1 MKLFNKGIYKSTLR
15 RFCWG
20 SVFYFVVLF
29 MITGMIILMN
39 EEPSF
44 DATAVD
50 IHILLRYGTYVL
62 PSVVIG
68 IGVAAITAMLVYRFV
83 HSKKQAI
90 FTHSLPV
97 TREANF
103 ISTALAGLTLMAA
116 PIILNGIVLIT
127 MALTGYGYLF
137 TVSEC
142 MIWIG
147 INLLCVF
154 VMFAYS
160 TLAAMLTGNTFA
172 VVVLNILLYS
182 FVVLITLGF
191 SSIAMGFL
199 YGYSDTNT
207 VLNFVAANNPVVW
220 IIEVTDDVC
229 NVPVSVDVS
238 KMILHIIAAL
248 VLYALSLVIYKHRRM
263 ETAEDVAA
271 FKILNPIYKYFITAL
286 ATLAAFG
293 FFMNIGRNLATIITV
308 MVIVSLLAYFGSEMA
323 LKKTLKVWR
332 SYRGY
337 LGFGAVF
344 AAMLA
349 VFALTSFF
357 GFEARVPDIE
367 DIDQVAVYQYYYR
380 GEEPFVDNME
390 IEEYTLKLHNELLA
404 GEDASVK
411 WCAGDDRA
419 TNIHIKYK
427 LKNGNII
434 HRRYGIDHDKKREI
448 MNVLYK
454 HDDYK
459 LANEEIFKEEI
470 KDIKS
475 IRLNHGTDISGK
487 DFNELLECVRKDVL
501 ALDYNQMHMDYTE
514 RWSFSLAFEYL
525 IEEET
530 LDTVAAP
537 AVQTYKPN
545 AGILGSVYTDINAN
559 YKNTIAWLKTNGYWD
574 KVATLPQ
581 SGAWYICEDK
591 FAGSLKI
598 KYTSSLDPYMK
609 GSPQE
614 IYDKGEASRFTPLY
628 KLTSAEVLAKT
639 TEFIYNYEIRETD
652 GTKYYTIV
660 SMADGG
666 ELADGFTIIT
676 NIDEFSA
683 KVLIGETN
691 AEVVMQQ

>member
-1 MKLFNKGIYKSTLR
+1 MKIFNKGIYKSTVK
-15 RFCWG
+15 RFIWG
-20 SVFYFVVLF
+20 SVFYLVILF
-29 MITGMIILMN
+29 LITGMPIMMN
-39 EEPSF
+39 ETPSIA
-44 DATAVD
+44 ATAED

-68 IGVAAITAMLVYRFV
+68 IGVAAVTAMLVYRFV

-90 FTHSLPV
+90 FTHSLPI

-116 PIILNGIVLIT
+116 PIILNGIVLII
-127 MALTGYGYLF
+127 MAISGYGYLF

-172 VVVLNILLYS
+172 VVVLNILLHS
-182 FVVLITLGF
+182 FIVLIILGF

-207 VLNFVAANNPVVW
+207 VLNFVASNNPVVW

-263 ETAEDVAA
+263 ETAEDVAT

-286 ATLAAFG
+286 VTLAAFG

-332 SYRGY
+332 SYKGY
-337 LGFGAVF
+337 LGFGVVF

-349 VFALTSFF
+349 VFAFTSFF
-357 GFEARVPDIE
+357 GFETRVPDIE

-380 GEEPFVDNME
+380 GEEPFVDNAD
-390 IEEYTLKLHNELLA
+390 IEEYTLKLHEEIINGA
-404 GEDASVK
+404 DASDR
-411 WCAGDDRA
+411 WCAGDEKN

-427 LKNGNII
+427 LRNGQII
-434 HRRYGIDHDKKREI
+434 HRRYGVDNDKKNEI
-448 MNVLYK
+448 LNVLYK
-454 HDDYK
+454 SDVYK
-459 LANEEIFKEEI
+459 IANEKIFDEEI
-470 KDIKS
+470 KNIRN
-475 IRLNHGTDISGK
+475 IRLNGEEVGGK
-487 DFNELLECVRKDVL
+487 EFEGLLECVRKDIL
-501 ALDYNQMHMDYTE
+501 EMDYNQIDQLFTWH
-514 RWSFSLAFEYL
+514 FSLAFDWVKEESVSEKTAL
-525 IEEET
+525 IDSNT
-530 LDTVAAP
+530 SPST
-537 AVQTYKPN
+537 QTYMSN
-545 AGILGSVYTDINAN
+545 SAVGVLGYTYMTINAN
-559 YKNTIAWLKTNGYWD
+559 YKNTIQWIKENGCWD
-574 KVATLPQ
+574 KVALKPR
-581 SGAWYICEDK
+581 GIWYICKGKGTYDLDN
-591 FAGSLKI
+591 AI
-598 KYTSSLDPYMK
+598 KYTD
-609 GSPQE
+609 
-614 IYDKGEASRFTPLY
+614 
-628 KLTSAEVLAKT
+628 
-639 TEFIYNYEIRETD
+639 IRESYIPIYRIYTD
-652 GTKYYTIV
+652 
-660 SMADGG
+660 SDLHRAADFVMSYGMR
-666 ELADGFTIIT
+666 EVDIKDNYWILQDIDGAEFSSTAKEVTWIDKQAVEALLGQVNAEIIT
-676 NIDEFSA
+676 
-683 KVLIGETN
+683 
-691 AEVVMQQ
+691 Q